1 MTLQSQTVWSG
12 HPGQEEGPDSE
23 VCALGR
29 SQRSWFGHGAVPWTG
44 ASEIHDPNLAGR
56 EPWSSQGG
64 ARHQGGESVD
74 PQAGWGLQ
82 RDLRQLL
89 QLPDLSGS
97 TTQTSCPAERAL
109 SEPGCQQGL
118 GVSASLGRYE
128 AESGVLAG
136 MQGMTDSETG
146 DTVGTVSM
154 AGTGNM
160 AGTGSRVESGCR
172 AEAEAAAAAGWADS
186 VPKV

>member
-1 MTLQSQTVWSG
+1 M
-12 HPGQEEGPDSE
+12 
-23 VCALGR
+23 
-29 SQRSWFGHGAVPWTG
+29 
-44 ASEIHDPNLAGR
+44 
-56 EPWSSQGG
+56 SSQGG
-64 ARHQGGESVD
+64 ARRQGGESVD

-89 QLPDLSGS
+89 LLRDLSGS

-109 SEPGCQQGL
+109 SEPGGHQGL

-136 MQGMTDSETG
+136 MQGMTGSETG

-154 AGTGNM
+154 AGTG
-160 AGTGSRVESGCR
+160 SRVESGCR
-172 AEAEAAAAAGWADS
+172 AETEAAAAAGWADS